1 MKDMAEGADLPS
13 GSVET
18 LSDPN
23 AAASLEQ
30 KQAGNKE
37 LADMPKTTP
46 MMVEERARTLR
57 DANEDLQRKPL
68 QEKDRFLLHLNIAL
82 SVENAAVERLHARIQ
97 QCQLP
102 RARERLAHHLEE
114 TREQKNRL
122 VSLIQKLGGQA
133 TGERA
138 QLPEWSPPK
147 ALANA
152 LEASITQEEQEL
164 KSMEIDALIEH
175 AEAIGYNI
183 LIQMAAK
190 MNIGEAMPALR
201 QSLKE
206 EEDMVAWARANLPSN
221 FAQLWSEIEWK
232 RSMRQA
238 LA

>member
-1 MKDMAEGADLPS
+1 MTAAKEKKSQAGRKDEQGRASPDEVFDSSRYDAMKDMAEGADLQPS
-13 GSVET
+13 NVET

-37 LADMPKTTP
+37 PADMPKTTP

-57 DANEDLQRKPL
+57 DANEDFERKPL
-68 QEKDRFLLHLNIAL
+68 QEKDRFLLYLNIAL

-102 RARERLAHHLEE
+102 HARERLVRHLEE

-138 QLPEWSPPK
+138 QLPEWSPQKRWP
-147 ALANA
+147 
-152 LEASITQEEQEL
+152 TPL
-164 KSMEIDALIEH
+164 K
-175 AEAIGYNI
+175 
-183 LIQMAAK
+183 
-190 MNIGEAMPALR
+190 R
-201 QSLKE
+201 
-206 EEDMVAWARANLPSN
+206 PSRRK
-221 FAQLWSEIEWK
+221 S
-232 RSMRQA
+232 RS
-238 LA
+238 